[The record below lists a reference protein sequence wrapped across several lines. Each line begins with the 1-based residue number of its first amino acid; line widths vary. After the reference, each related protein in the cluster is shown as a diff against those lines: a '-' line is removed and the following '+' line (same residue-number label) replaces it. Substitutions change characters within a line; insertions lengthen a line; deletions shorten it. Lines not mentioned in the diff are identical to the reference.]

1 MRLLNSLAKSSKKF
15 LEAVFIFLKRWDLQ
29 LPNKLNL
36 LKVFFKYF
44 VKISNL
50 ETIENFKL
58 IFLVEHVLMTASGI

>member
-1 MRLLNSLAKSSKKF
+1 MRLLNSLTKSSKKF